1 MFPGTETPFKSSL
14 PRPEDF
20 SRALYTF
27 DIGQNDLAFG
37 LQHTSQE
44 QVIKSIPDILSQFF
58 QAVQVSS
65 PQSII
70 DTIRYN
76 RAIKVGSGTNTCN
89 VYISATIL

>member
-1 MFPGTETPFKSSL
+1 MFPGIKPPFKSSI

-27 DIGQNDLAFG
+27 DIGQNDLGFG

-65 PQSII
+65 PQSIVDI
-70 DTIRYN
+70 IRYN
-76 RAIKVGSGTNTCN
+76 RAIKVGSGTK
-89 VYISATIL
+89 SKLH

>member
-1 MFPGTETPFKSSL
+1 MFPGIEPPFKSSL

-20 SRALYTF
+20 YKALYTF

-65 PQSII
+65 LQRIGDI
-70 DTIRYN
+70 IRYN
-76 RAIKVGSGTNTCN
+76 RSIKVGS
-89 VYISATIL
+89 

>member
-1 MFPGTETPFKSSL
+1 MFPGIEPPLKSTL

-27 DIGQNDLAFG
+27 DIGQNDLGFG

-58 QAVQVSS
+58 QAVQVSIPRS
-65 PQSII
+65 TVDI
-70 DTIRYN
+70 IRYN
-76 RAIKVGSGTNTCN
+76 KAIKVGSGTNTCN
-89 VYISATIL
+89 GYISATIP